1 LGGPEAHPGERRAD
15 AIIFEPF
22 ADAQEIL
29 LNAKLPRPLRGV
41 ITAMV
46 TPLREDLT
54 LDEKGL
60 ERLIEHLIGGGVHG
74 IFILG
79 TTGEAPNLPYS
90 VRSAVI
96 EQTCKRVASRVPVIV
111 GITDTSYQDALRMA
125 VKSYECGALAVVAA
139 PPYYYQVSQADLLQY
154 FKRLASDS
162 PLPLFLYNAPLNT
175 HLWIDIA
182 TVIQAA
188 AEPNIVGLKDSG
200 LNMGY
205 FHAVREGVRGSA
217 DFSLLVGPDDLL
229 AEAVLMGAH
238 GGMAGGSNVWPRLF
252 VALYEAAVA
261 RDVSRAFALHQLAV
275 QFDNAIYRSADHSVN
290 PLRGLKCALSLM
302 GVCST
307 DLTLPFRAYSSKE
320 RERVQ
325 QYLREVDVLS
335 APMMSAATL

>member
-1 LGGPEAHPGERRAD
+1 VLPFSGHLIFLEERV
-15 AIIFEPF
+15 
-22 ADAQEIL
+22 
-29 LNAKLPRPLRGV
+29 LNSKLPRPLRGV

-46 TPLREDLT
+46 TPLREDLG

-74 IFILG
+74 VFILG

-90 VRSAVI
+90 VRSDLI
-96 EQTCKRVASRVPVIV
+96 EQTCRRVASRVPVIV

-125 VKSYECGALAVVAA
+125 AKSYECGALAVVAA

-154 FKRLASDS
+154 FKTLASQS

-175 HLWIDIA
+175 HLWLESA

-188 AEPNIVGLKDSG
+188 CEPNIVGLKDSG
-200 LNMGY
+200 LSMGY
-205 FHAVREGVRGSA
+205 FHAVREGVRTLA

-261 RDVSRAFALHQLAV
+261 HDVSRVAALQQQAV
-275 QFDNAIYRSADHSVN
+275 QFDNAVYRSAEHAAN
-290 PLRGLKCALSLM
+290 PVRGLKCALSLI
-302 GVCST
+302 GICST
-307 DLTLPFRAYSSKE
+307 DVTPPLRAYASKE
-320 RERVQ
+320 RDRVQ
-325 QYLREVDVLS
+325 QYLRGVDVLS
-335 APMMSAATL
+335 APIMSAATL